1 LPESLLVAIG
11 LVFLLEGIVP
21 FLFPSFWKGAFKK
34 VTSFKNGQIRF
45 FGFLSTFLGIITILI
60 VN

>member
-1 LPESLLVAIG
+1 MPESLLVAIG

>member
-34 VTSFKNGQIRF
+34 VTSFKSGQIRF